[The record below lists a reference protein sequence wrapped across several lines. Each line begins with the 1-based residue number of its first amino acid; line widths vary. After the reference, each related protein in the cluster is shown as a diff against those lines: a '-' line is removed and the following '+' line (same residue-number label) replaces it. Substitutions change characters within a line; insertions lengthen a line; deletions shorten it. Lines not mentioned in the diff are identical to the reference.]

1 MSYTR
6 RMSKHGALCLCPLWL
21 SKILQN
27 CRLSIKIGE
36 NALNTGVPD
45 EVMDEVPD
53 EVSDEMSFKVS
64 FEVPL
69 HCIPVTVL
77 DSRELEF
84 NHI

>member
-1 MSYTR
+1 
-6 RMSKHGALCLCPLWL
+6 L

-27 CRLSIKIGE
+27 CRFSIKRGE

-45 EVMDEVPD
+45 EVLDEVLDEVPHA
-53 EVSDEMSFKVS
+53 MPFKVP

-69 HCIPVTVL
+69 HCIPIIVL